1 MIDKTLWHGCF
12 RLLFVVILLCSGA
25 TANADLGGGYL
36 IQPGDILRISVW
48 KEPDLQQD
56 LLVRPD
62 GGVSFPLAGDI
73 VAAGTTI
80 GDVQQQIVQRIE
92 QYIPEPVITVQVL
105 KTDGHTIYVL
115 GKVNRPGA
123 YVMSRPLDVMQALAL
138 AGGLA
143 VFAVEDKISI

>member
-73 VAAGTTI
+73 VAAGTTL
-80 GDVQQQIVQRIE
+80 VMCNSRSFS
-92 QYIPEPVITVQVL
+92 VL
-105 KTDGHTIYVL
+105 NNTFPSLLLPCRSLKPMATRFMSWARSTD
-115 GKVNRPGA
+115 
-123 YVMSRPLDVMQALAL
+123 LARTSCR
-138 AGGLA
+138 
-143 VFAVEDKISI
+143 DHWT

>member
-62 GGVSFPLAGDI
+62 GGVSF
-73 VAAGTTI
+73 
-80 GDVQQQIVQRIE
+80 
-92 QYIPEPVITVQVL
+92 
-105 KTDGHTIYVL
+105 L
-115 GKVNRPGA
+115 GFT
-123 YVMSRPLDVMQALAL
+123 M
-138 AGGLA
+138 
-143 VFAVEDKISI
+143 